1 MARVACS
8 FSLSGGGSRC
18 GNQGYHKT
26 RVHDTGDDDDLA
38 RWIFLN
44 GQNYGGLTGDG
55 ELIES
60 EEDGEE
66 ESSGLL
72 IGIGLEVRTD
82 INDESRADGREQTHL
97 REQVR

>member
-1 MARVACS
+1 MARAVCS
-8 FSLSGGGSRC
+8 CRFSGGGSRC
-18 GNQGYHKT
+18 GKQGDHKT
-26 RVHDTGDDDDLA
+26 RVHQTGDDDLA
-38 RWIFLN
+38 RWISLN
-44 GQNYGGLTGDG
+44 RWDGGDLTGDG

-82 INDESRADGREQTHL
+82 RKS
-97 REQVR
+97 VV